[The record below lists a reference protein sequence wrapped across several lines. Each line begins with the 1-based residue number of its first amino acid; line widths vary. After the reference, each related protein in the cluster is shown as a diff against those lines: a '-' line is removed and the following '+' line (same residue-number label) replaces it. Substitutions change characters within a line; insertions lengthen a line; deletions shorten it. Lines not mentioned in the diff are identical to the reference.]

1 MFTSL
6 TLTALPKN
14 TQKIFVTITST
25 LPADFPASSLSLRPH
40 RSPVPHPPSPS
51 TLSTSIRQSTYPRP
65 SPPGFLYPDPIVPRA
80 VQNQLQHAYTTQ
92 CTDMTGHATSNVIWY
107 LPYGLEVLIFTVMVI
122 GLAWAGRVFLLTF
135 PPRTWR
141 AKKEGEK
148 EERRP
153 VNKPSKYAG
162 RDAHGRGNTSAREGM
177 EEHVEL
183 KHRRQPEHQR
193 SKSSPAPAIR
203 FNIPAA
209 IDSPPNPFLYPPS
222 PTQYLSPPHA
232 LQPRTSSEW
241 LRQHA
246 AFFSATSSSY
256 SHASSV
262 EYDQEYDIEA
272 LEAGT
277 APRSPSLKAHKK
289 NLSWAD
295 LSLERMEGAVSGW
308 MGKVARWTD
317 DDGDEGVLLPV
328 VNGRQQIKAQ

>member
-153 VNKPSKYAG
+153 VNKPSK
-162 RDAHGRGNTSAREGM
+162 
-177 EEHVEL
+177 
-183 KHRRQPEHQR
+183 
-193 SKSSPAPAIR
+193 
-203 FNIPAA
+203 
-209 IDSPPNPFLYPPS
+209 
-222 PTQYLSPPHA
+222 
-232 LQPRTSSEW
+232 
-241 LRQHA
+241 QHA

>member
-1 MFTSL
+1 MSTSL
-6 TLTALPKN
+6 TVTAPSKK
-14 TQKIFVTITST
+14 TQTTFVTTTST
-25 LPADFPASSLSLRPH
+25 LPTDCLGSLLSARPH
-40 RSPVPHPPSPS
+40 RSAAPHPPSPS

-80 VQNQLQHAYTTQ
+80 VQNRLQYAYTTQ
-92 CTDMTGHATSNVIWY
+92 YTDMTGHVTSNMIWH
-107 LPYGLEVLIFTVMVI
+107 LHYGLEVLIFTVMFI
-122 GLAWAGRVFLLTF
+122 GLAWAGLVFSLTF

-141 AKKEGEK
+141 AKKEEEK

-162 RDAHGRGNTSAREGM
+162 RDIQGQGNASAREGVG
-177 EEHVEL
+177 EHVDL
-183 KHRRQPEHQR
+183 KPRRQPEHQR
-193 SKSSPAPAIR
+193 LKSSPATAMQFDISAPV
-203 FNIPAA
+203 
-209 IDSPPNPFLYPPS
+209 DSPPNPFLLP
-222 PTQYLSPPHA
+222 PTQYLSLPHA

-246 AFFSATSSSY
+246 AFFSATSSS
-256 SHASSV
+256 SSQAPSL
-262 EYDQEYDIEA
+262 ECDQEYDIEA

-277 APRSPSLKAHKK
+277 APRSPGLKAHKK

-328 VNGRQQIKAQ
+328 VNSRQRIKAQ